1 MKRREAFLAV
11 AALFSHSRLAT
22 TQSKVPRRPEKV
34 RDPVCGLM
42 VEKDAEM
49 SATYNGRTYY
59 FCSKADRDV
68 FRKNPGKYVK

>member
-1 MKRREAFLAV
+1 MKRRAFLAV
-11 AALFSHSRLAT
+11 GVFLTHSRLAAV
-22 TQSKVPRRPEKV
+22 QNKIPRRPEKV

-49 SATYNGRTYY
+49 SAAYNRQTYY

-68 FRKNPGKYVK
+68 FRKNPGKYAK